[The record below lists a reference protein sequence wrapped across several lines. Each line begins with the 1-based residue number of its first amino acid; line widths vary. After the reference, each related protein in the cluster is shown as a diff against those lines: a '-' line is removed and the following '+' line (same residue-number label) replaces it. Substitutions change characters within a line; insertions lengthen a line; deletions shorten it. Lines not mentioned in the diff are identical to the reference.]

1 MGQIRS
7 QLSLLWQQ
15 ENQDMHVLMQA
26 LSMPVCV
33 CVCVCTLAEYI
44 VHFQESIY
52 TNGAVG
58 KLCACC
64 DYCPEECM
72 HVLCANVCV
81 CVCSTAHAH
90 TVTHISSYHFSVL
103 KADPGALLFFFFKNL
118 AATVKV

>member
-26 LSMPVCV
+26 LSMPVFV
-33 CVCVCTLAEYI
+33 CAHWLNILFTSRRAYI
-44 VHFQESIY
+44 LMVLLVNYVHVVTRLSRRVH
-52 TNGAVG
+52 ACA
-58 KLCACC
+58 LCK
-64 DYCPEECM
+64 
-72 HVLCANVCV
+72 CV